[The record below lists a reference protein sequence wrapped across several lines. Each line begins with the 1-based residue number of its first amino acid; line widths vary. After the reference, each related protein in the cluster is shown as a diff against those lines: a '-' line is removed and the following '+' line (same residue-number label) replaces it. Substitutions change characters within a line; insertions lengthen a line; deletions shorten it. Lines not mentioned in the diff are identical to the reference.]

1 MADEETSAITPPSSN
16 TISDQ
21 DSTMEAPANESLEST
36 TTKKPSSQAT
46 FSIWPPSQRTR
57 DAVVHRLI
65 ETLSTPSVLS
75 NRYGTT
81 PPEESS
87 YTARII
93 KRRPFHP
100 PLAPLLPP
108 RMMAFRFSRFTP
120 RRSVSECLMSS
131 KLGLPPPPPLLMVL
145 HSRAG
150 VPLIRMLRITRHLL
164 DLSISSDSELL
175 FYNPMLLGSSSYK
188 F

>member
-16 TISDQ
+16 TVSDQ

-36 TTKKPSSQAT
+36 TTMKPSSQAT

-57 DAVVHRLI
+57 DAVVNRLI

-87 YTARII
+87 YTAASSASASEDDGIQI
-93 KRRPFHP
+93 LQVYSKE
-100 PLAPLLPP
+100 
-108 RMMAFRFSRFTP
+108 
-120 RRSVSECLMSS
+120 VS
-131 KLGLPPPPPLLMVL
+131 K
-145 HSRAG
+145 
-150 VPLIRMLRITRHLL
+150 RMLDVVKARAAA
-164 DLSISSDSELL
+164 
-175 FYNPMLLGSSSYK
+175 SSSSADGASQPETGGSVDSNVENNEASS
-188 F
+188 

>member
-16 TISDQ
+16 TVSDQ

-36 TTKKPSSQAT
+36 TTTKPSSQAT

-57 DAVVHRLI
+57 DAVVNRLI

-93 KRRPFHP
+93 EEE
-100 PLAPLLPP
+100 
-108 RMMAFRFSRFTP
+108 AFS
-120 RRSVSECLMSS
+120 SAASSASASEDDGIQILQVYSKEVS
-131 KLGLPPPPPLLMVL
+131 K
-145 HSRAG
+145 
-150 VPLIRMLRITRHLL
+150 RMLDVVKARAA
-164 DLSISSDSELL
+164 
-175 FYNPMLLGSSSYK
+175 SSSSSADGASQPETGG
-188 F
+188 FADSNVENNEASS